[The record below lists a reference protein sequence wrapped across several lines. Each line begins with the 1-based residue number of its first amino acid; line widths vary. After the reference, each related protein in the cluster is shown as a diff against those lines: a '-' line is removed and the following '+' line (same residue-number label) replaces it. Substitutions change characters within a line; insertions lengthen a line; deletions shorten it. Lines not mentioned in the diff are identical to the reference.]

1 VLVRYTDAA
10 VTETGWVSAGADWTI
25 VTVELAAGKTVD
37 QAEIY
42 VHSDAG
48 QSAYLDV
55 DYIEV
60 VGREPLDILPKV
72 ERARVELQSSVAISR
87 FSLRLNNQ
95 EAPLFADDFG
105 GDLGQWT
112 VDSGTWTIENGE
124 LSGQGTTGQQY
135 ILGGESGWGGYIYE
149 ARFRLYPGADSGVAV
164 RVQDVNNH
172 YLVALRTTSP
182 TIELYKRVA
191 GAYTSLA
198 SANPTVTAERW
209 YTIRVKAQDEGT
221 GVRLRVHLDGA
232 LQINHLEDPR
242 TFSAGRIG
250 MRVNGASHAHF
261 DDPRVYVPELEGAF
275 FPTWDVGVGDHVK
288 IYLADEGDAYALW
301 EKTLA
306 GRITAMRVGRDEAG
320 HEYADLEGY
329 DYGLYLLDRRWTRE
343 YTQDREV
350 SLILKDA
357 LAEKAPEIT
366 TTGVYAT
373 SVYAKNNYKEKE
385 IIQLVKDLAAIGN
398 SEWYVDPAADID
410 FYAIG
415 QAAVEGGLSP
425 LTEGGKLRDLIWEEN
440 IDDIANHIKLYIF
453 EGEYAPKDEDSWT
466 EFAAPEEGNWSSP
479 DPHDLNTPCSDEG
492 DVKSGTACIRF
503 NITDGGSH
511 FRMYC
516 SIPSTN
522 IDDYNKIKFWFKY
535 GSGLSPENLKVS
547 LGCGG
552 WGSRWEKTG
561 LSVPEAEIWY
571 EYEINLSTLSKYGN
585 PGKEVDRVEIRAYK
599 SSGSLG
605 TGGFKIDKLR
615 FTHDPEYVESE
626 DTGSQNAYGKKEKT
640 FVDKTIM
647 DLTYAQK
654 SADAHRDLLKHPL
667 RYVTAITDG
676 SMWFRPAQKI
686 MIDTP
691 SRGIYSL
698 MYRIVKA
705 IHIFEPGKDY
715 CCNIELIASRSPTT
729 KAYSETPPAKI
740 LEPFVNIVDLL
751 KRCSDSHAIGGTG
764 IIVR

>member
-1 VLVRYTDAA
+1 
-10 VTETGWVSAGADWTI
+10 
-25 VTVELAAGKTVD
+25 
-37 QAEIY
+37 
-42 VHSDAG
+42 
-48 QSAYLDV
+48 
-55 DYIEV
+55 
-60 VGREPLDILPKV
+60 
-72 ERARVELQSSVAISR
+72 VELQSSVAISR

-124 LSGQGTTGQQY
+124 LSGQGASGQQY
-135 ILGGESGWGGYIYE
+135 ILGGEPGWGGYIYE

-164 RVQDVNNH
+164 RVQNVNNH

-182 TIELYKRVA
+182 TIELYKRVD

-198 SANPTVTAERW
+198 SANPAVTAGRW
-209 YTIRVKAQDEGT
+209 YTVRVKAQDEGT

-242 TFSAGRIG
+242 TFSAGKVG

-329 DYGLYLLDRRWTRE
+329 DYGLYLLDRRWTKE
-343 YTQDREV
+343 YTEDREV

-357 LAEKAPEIT
+357 LAEKVPEIT

-373 SVYAKNNYKEKE
+373 NVYAKNNYKEKE

-398 SEWYVDPAADID
+398 SEWYVDPAADLD

-425 LTEGGKLRDLIWEEN
+425 LTEGGKLRDLTWEEN
-440 IDDIANHIKLYIF
+440 LDDIANYIKLYTF
-453 EGEYAPKDEDSWT
+453 EGEYAPKDKDAWT
-466 EFAAPEEGNWSSP
+466 ESKDRWSSP
-479 DPHDLNTPCSDEG
+479 DPYDSMSEDTG
-492 DVKSGTACIRF
+492 DVKAGSACIKF
-503 NITDGGSH
+503 NVTNAGSQ
-511 FRMYC
+511 FRMEV
-516 SIPSTN
+516 SIPSTYIN
-522 IDDYNKIKFWFKY
+522 DYQKLRFWFKY
-535 GSGLSPENLKVS
+535 GSGLSPDNLRVCF
-547 LGCGG
+547 GCGG
-552 WGSRWEKTG
+552 FSNYWYKESLT
-561 LSVPEAEIWY
+561 VPEAETWK
-571 EYEINLSTLSKYGN
+571 EI
-585 PGKEVDRVEIRAYK
+585 EVDLSALTKINYPGNETDRIRIEPYK
-599 SSGSLG
+599 GTGSLG

-615 FTHDPEYVESE
+615 FDHDPEYVTCE
-626 DTGSQNAYGKKEKT
+626 DTNSQSAYGKKEKT
-640 FVDKTIM
+640 HVDKTVT
-647 DLTYAQK
+647 DPTYAQNIAK
-654 SADAHRDLLKHPL
+654 AYLDLLKYPL
-667 RYVTAITDG
+667 RHVTVVTDG
-676 SMWFRPAQKI
+676 SMWVRPAQTI
-686 MIDTP
+686 TISAP
-691 SRGIYSL
+691 SRSIYNTK
-698 MYRIVKA
+698 YRIVKA

-715 CCNIELIASRSPTT
+715 RCQIELIASRSPVT
-729 KAYSETPPAKI
+729 KAYSETPQAKLRSTLI
-740 LEPFVNIVDLL
+740 DVVDRLE
-751 KRCSDSHAIGGTG
+751 RRSDSHAIGGAG
-764 IIVR
+764 VIIH